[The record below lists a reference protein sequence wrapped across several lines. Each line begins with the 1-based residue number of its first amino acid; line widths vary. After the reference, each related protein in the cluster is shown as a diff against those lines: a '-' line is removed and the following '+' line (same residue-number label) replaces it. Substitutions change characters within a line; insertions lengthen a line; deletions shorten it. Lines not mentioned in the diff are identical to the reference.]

1 MHSRRPTPRSSS
13 QHQRKMGRRSSATR
27 PRACRWPWRRE
38 GRWASRSARAPAV
51 AGPADWSKKHCKKAG
66 LLIREVEAITD
77 KFAPRTGLGAR
88 RRRQLL
94 LTLSPARRMRPVRRV
109 DSRAF
114 RYASTPRGH
123 RSPVARHGALCAVS
137 DGDTASR
144 AAVGRRPARAA
155 AGARC
160 GGLAHAAARPRRLRR
175 AAVRRDA
182 RLETARR
189 GSRHLTCLI
198 RNYFGGG

>member
-66 LLIREVEAITD
+66 LLTREVEAITD

-114 RYASTPRGH
+114 RYASTPARPSVAR
-123 RSPVARHGALCAVS
+123 RSPWRALC
-137 DGDTASR
+137 G
-144 AAVGRRPARAA
+144 
-155 AGARC
+155 
-160 GGLAHAAARPRRLRR
+160 LRR
-175 AAVRRDA
+175 RYRLACSRWPSTSARGGWSAVRRPSPRRRSTSEAAPCRRATRCAARDGST
-182 RLETARR
+182 RLETFDL
-189 GSRHLTCLI
+189 SD
-198 RNYFGGG
+198 